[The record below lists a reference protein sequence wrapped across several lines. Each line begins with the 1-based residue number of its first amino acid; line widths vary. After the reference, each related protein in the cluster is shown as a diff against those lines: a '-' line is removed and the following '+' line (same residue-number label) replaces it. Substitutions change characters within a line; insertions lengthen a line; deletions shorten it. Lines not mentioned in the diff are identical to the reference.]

1 MAWHDIFTQFL
12 SNKKEHTAASFINS
26 VFQEALDNDKY
37 LKQNKLDTT
46 NVVNTVTETVTGKA
60 LDAVQNNPN
69 MPDTLAYKIN
79 VLNNRNLLAKAL
91 YKCSNGDSCSI
102 YTYGDSVTI
111 GVNTTITYTAML
123 ANMLPKIYNNTN
135 ITVTN
140 KGHENRDTN
149 DAVNLLQSQ
158 ILDIPPDIC
167 FVMFGINDCRGTN
180 GAVTVETY
188 YNNLLTICNTLISNG
203 VAVVLMTPT
212 PNLEDICR
220 YNLSAYVDAM
230 KEVANKKSIKLIDNN
245 LNIWDCFERDIYQ
258 PIGTITDGIHVNVSG
273 HITIASKI
281 LTNVF
286 GVTELQNGFLP
297 LVYTKYCTTDLTD
310 ASIWRDSSL
319 TRGGTYFLSGTNT
332 NKIVVPFFS
341 NTSSQ
346 SVYIETVK
354 YNAGASYNI
363 RIDGE
368 VKKEVNTYN
377 TTLSTNVLEKICD
390 IGYGVHYLEILGTDK
405 TTTSAEGI
413 FHISAVKL
421 QTN

>member
-1 MAWHDIFTQFL
+1 MAFHNTLTEFKGD
-12 SNKKEHTAASFINS
+12 EATAYEPEYETTTEFMNGK
-26 VFQEALDNDKY
+26 FQECLENDLDLLN
-37 LKQNKLDTT
+37 
-46 NVVNTVTETVTGKA
+46 
-60 LDAVQNNPN
+60 
-69 MPDTLAYKIN
+69 KIN
-79 VLNNRNLLAKAL
+79 VLNNKNLLAKAL

-111 GVNTTITYTAML
+111 GVNTTTTYTAMI

-180 GAVTVETY
+180 GAVVSVETY

-220 YNLSAYVDAM
+220 YNLSTYVDAM
-230 KEVANKKSIKLIDNN
+230 KEVANKKSIKLVDNN

-258 PIGTITDGIHVNVSG
+258 PIGTISDGIHVNVSG

-281 LTNVF
+281 LTTVF

-297 LVYTKYCTTDLTD
+297 LVYTKYCTTDLPDT
-310 ASIWRDSSL
+310 SIWRDSSL
-319 TRGGTYFLSGTNT
+319 TRGGTYFLSGINT
-332 NKIVVPFFS
+332 NKIIVPFFC
-341 NTSSQ
+341 NTASQ

-354 YNAGASYNI
+354 YNTGASYNV
-363 RIDGE
+363 RVDGV

-377 TTLSTNVLEKICD
+377 TTLTVNVLEKICD
-390 IGYGVHYLEILGTDK
+390 VGYGVHYLEILGTDK
-405 TTTSAEGI
+405 TATSTDGI